1 VRLSRRRILRLSAA
15 AAALPAVTRVAS
27 AQTYPAR
34 PVRIIVGF
42 PAGNASDIVARLI
55 AQKLSDK
62 LGQPFIVENRPGAG
76 GNIGAEFVVNAAPDG
91 YTLLLISPSSTSNA
105 TLYDNLNFNFIR
117 DIAPVAGVAR
127 GPYVMVLNP
136 AFPAKTLAEFMTY
149 AKANPGK
156 INMASSGNG
165 SLSHMCGAYFMML
178 TGINMLHVPY
188 RNSYMP
194 DLLAGQVQ
202 VTFGPIP
209 QVLANIQSGRLSAI
223 AVTTATRNPAL
234 PDAPALGETIAG
246 YDASGWYGIGGPKA
260 MPAEIAKLLN
270 PEITGD
276 INDSKVIERLADLG
290 AGPMPMTPAEFGKFL
305 ADETEKW
312 GRVIRAGNIKVD

>member
-270 PEITGD
+270 LEITGD